1 MANYN
6 YNLLFYFDSK
16 VKYRLDLLTDFLIAG
31 LQLKL
36 FEAWLVAVAFTVVEE
51 RERERVLLFVKRKKG
66 KDEEVKRWCL
76 HGVST

>member
-16 VKYRLDLLTDFLIAG
+16 VNYRLDLLTDFLIAG

-36 FEAWLVAVAFTVVEE
+36 FEA
-51 RERERVLLFVKRKKG
+51 
-66 KDEEVKRWCL
+66 
-76 HGVST
+76 